1 MTRKGDSS
9 HPFQIVPP
17 GGGDGGIPGHWPECP
32 EYLSVAQ
39 RARFYGVCRRLDE
52 QGTLE
57 SADVGDIEALAI
69 AENNL
74 ELITSAVNAGG
85 RYVTVVKQGRPYQC
99 PTCKGSGVRPLPKG
113 AQDPPASAASPAD
126 HRRPGR
132 PCSICGSPRL
142 EEIDAALGRG
152 ASVNGTAKRFAV
164 SPDARRRHKRDHAG
178 RPSRPVA
185 SGPSDRTCLFC
196 GGRGGMFPETHEQLL
211 KHPGVADQGKAI
223 DQVSKISSQLGLDVT
238 SRVRVKGKPGERRGP
253 SALQQ
258 LVGRRGP
265 RK

>member
-1 MTRKGDSS
+1 MTTKGDSS
-9 HPFQIVPP
+9 RPFQIVPP
-17 GGGDGGIPGHWPECP
+17 GGGDGIIPSSWPECP
-32 EYLSVAQ
+32 TYLSPAQ

-57 SADVGDIEALAI
+57 NADVGMIEDLAI
-69 AENNL
+69 SEDNL
-74 ELITSAVNAGG
+74 EVITSAVTAGG

-113 AQDPPASAASPAD
+113 AQAPTASAASPTG

-132 PCSICGSPRL
+132 PCSICGSPQR
-142 EEIDAALGRG
+142 EEIDEALGRG

-164 SPDARRRHKRDHAG
+164 SPDALLRHKRDHAG
-178 RPSRPVA
+178 KPPRPVA
-185 SGPSDRTCLFC
+185 TEVSDRTCLFC
-196 GGRGGMFPETHEQLL
+196 GGRGGMFPETHEQIL
-211 KHPGVADQGKAI
+211 KHPGVADQDKAI
-223 DQVSKISSQLGLDVT
+223 NQVAKLSAQLGLDVT